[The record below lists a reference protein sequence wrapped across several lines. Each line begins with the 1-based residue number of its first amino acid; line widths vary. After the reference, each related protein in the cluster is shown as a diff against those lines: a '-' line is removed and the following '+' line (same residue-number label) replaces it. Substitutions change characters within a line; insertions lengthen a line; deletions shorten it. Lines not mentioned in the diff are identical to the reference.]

1 MQESLY
7 SNLLSSFFCKQ
18 NLKWSWS
25 VHESHIIN
33 CILPVH
39 PPWGYVFDCCRGNG
53 MDDLSDAG
61 RQNWRSLPIIPATP
75 AHDKMKELLN
85 KRNMTGK

>member
-1 MQESLY
+1 M
-7 SNLLSSFFCKQ
+7 
-18 NLKWSWS
+18 
-25 VHESHIIN
+25 
-33 CILPVH
+33 
-39 PPWGYVFDCCRGNG
+39 FDCCRGNG